1 MSADSRD
8 VSLAV
13 PAKPGYL
20 VLARLALAAVCR
32 LTALQPAEVADLKLA
47 VTEAAGEFVTEGDG
61 IRPGDSVDAVPALGE
76 ERSGDV
82 VPASTGAGSHDDRID
97 FAFRLE
103 DDRLVCELSGC
114 APPIPAVEQELSR
127 AIIEATVDSAD
138 FSSGHTVLVKN
149 L

>member
-1 MSADSRD
+1 MSIDSRD

-32 LTALQPAEVADLKLA
+32 LTALQPTEIADLKLA
-47 VTEAAGEFVTEGDG
+47 VTEAAGEFVAEEEEVG
-61 IRPGDSVDAVPALGE
+61 PGDAEDATPADGE
-76 ERSGDV
+76 ERV
-82 VPASTGAGSHDDRID
+82 E

-103 DDRLVCELSGC
+103 DDRLVLELSGT
-114 APPIPAVEQELSR
+114 APEAPAVEQELSR
-127 AIIEATVDSAD
+127 AIIEATVDRVE
-138 FSSGHTVLVKN
+138 FSPGRTVLVKN

>member
-32 LTALQPAEVADLKLA
+32 LTALQPTEIADLKLA
-47 VTEAAGEFVTEGDG
+47 VTEAAGEFVAEEDVG
-61 IRPGDSVDAVPALGE
+61 PGDSDDATPADGE
-76 ERSGDV
+76 
-82 VPASTGAGSHDDRID
+82 DRVD

-103 DDRLVCELSGC
+103 DDRLVLELSGT
-114 APPIPAVEQELSR
+114 APGVPAVEQELSH
-127 AIIEATVDSAD
+127 AIIEATVDRVE
-138 FSSGHTVLVKN
+138 FSPGHTVLVKN

>member
-1 MSADSRD
+1 MSAAGMSADSRD

-32 LTALQPAEVADLKLA
+32 LTALQPSEVADLKLA
-47 VTEAAGEFVTEGDG
+47 VTEAAGEFVADEDDIG
-61 IRPGDSVDAVPALGE
+61 PGDAKDATPGSDD
-76 ERSGDV
+76 ERV
-82 VPASTGAGSHDDRID
+82 D

-103 DDRLVCELSGC
+103 DHRLVLELSGT
-114 APPIPAVEQELSR
+114 APTAPAVEQELSR
-127 AIIEATVDSAD
+127 AIIEATVDRAD
-138 FSSGHTVLVKN
+138 FTPGRTVLVKN

>member
-32 LTALQPAEVADLKLA
+32 LTPLQPTEVSDLKLA
-47 VTEAAGEFVTEGDG
+47 VTEAAGEFVGDADDVG
-61 IRPGDSVDAVPALGE
+61 PGDSTDAVPAP
-76 ERSGDV
+76 GDE
-82 VPASTGAGSHDDRID
+82 RID

-103 DDRLVCELSGC
+103 DDRLVCELTG
-114 APPIPAVEQELSR
+114 AAVRSATSEQELSR
-127 AIIEATVDSAD
+127 AIIEATVDRAD
-138 FSSGHTVLVKN
+138 FSPGRTVLIKH

>member
-32 LTALQPAEVADLKLA
+32 LTALQPTEIADLKLA
-47 VTEAAGEFVTEGDG
+47 VTEAAGEFVAEEEEVG
-61 IRPGDSVDAVPALGE
+61 PGDSHDATPEDGE
-76 ERSGDV
+76 ERV
-82 VPASTGAGSHDDRID
+82 E

-103 DDRLVCELSGC
+103 DDRLVLELSGT
-114 APPIPAVEQELSR
+114 APVVPAVEQELSH
-127 AIIEATVDSAD
+127 AIIEATVDRVE
-138 FSSGHTVLVKN
+138 FSPGRTVLVKN

>member
-32 LTALQPAEVADLKLA
+32 LTALQPTEIADLKLA
-47 VTEAAGEFVTEGDG
+47 VTEAAGEFVAEEDVG
-61 IRPGDSVDAVPALGE
+61 PGDSDDATPADGE
-76 ERSGDV
+76 
-82 VPASTGAGSHDDRID
+82 DRVD

-103 DDRLVCELSGC
+103 DDRLVLELSGT
-114 APPIPAVEQELSR
+114 APGVPAVEQELSH
-127 AIIEATVDSAD
+127 AIIEATVDRVE
-138 FSSGHTVLVKN
+138 FSPGRTVLVKN

>member
-32 LTALQPAEVADLKLA
+32 LTALQPTEIADLKLA
-47 VTEAAGEFVTEGDG
+47 VTEAAGEFVAEEDVG
-61 IRPGDSVDAVPALGE
+61 PGDSGDATPADGE
-76 ERSGDV
+76 
-82 VPASTGAGSHDDRID
+82 DRVD

-103 DDRLVCELSGC
+103 DDRLVLELSGT
-114 APPIPAVEQELSR
+114 APVVPAVEQELSH
-127 AIIEATVDSAD
+127 AIIEATVDRVE
-138 FSSGHTVLVKN
+138 FSPGRTVLVKN

>member
-32 LTALQPAEVADLKLA
+32 LTPLQPAEVADLKLA
-47 VTEAAGEFVTEGDG
+47 VTEAAGEFVAEGDEVG
-61 IRPGDSVDAVPALGE
+61 PGDSEDAVPGPDD
-76 ERSGDV
+76 ERV
-82 VPASTGAGSHDDRID
+82 D

-103 DDRLVCELSGC
+103 DHRLVCELTGT
-114 APPIPAVEQELSR
+114 APRTAAVEQELSH
-127 AIIEATVDSAD
+127 AIIEATVDQVD
-138 FSSGHTVLVKN
+138 FSPGRTVLIKN

>member
-1 MSADSRD
+1 MSVDSRD

-32 LTALQPAEVADLKLA
+32 LTALQPTEVADLKLA
-47 VTEAAGEFVTEGDG
+47 VTEAAGEFVSEEEEVG
-61 IRPGDSVDAVPALGE
+61 PGDAEDATPAD
-76 ERSGDV
+76 GDARV
-82 VPASTGAGSHDDRID
+82 E

-103 DDRLVCELSGC
+103 DDRLVLELSGT
-114 APPIPAVEQELSR
+114 APEVPAVEQELSH
-127 AIIEATVDSAD
+127 AIIEATVDRVE
-138 FSSGHTVLVKN
+138 FSPGRTVLVKN

>member
-8 VSLAV
+8 VSLAI

-32 LTALQPAEVADLKLA
+32 LTPLQATEVADLKLA
-47 VTEAAGEFVTEGDG
+47 VTEAAGDFVADEEDTG
-61 IRPGDSVDAVPALGE
+61 PGDAVDATPD
-76 ERSGDV
+76 GD
-82 VPASTGAGSHDDRID
+82 DDRVD

-103 DDRLVCELSGC
+103 EGRLVMELSGT
-114 APPIPAVEQELSR
+114 APASPAVEQELSH
-127 AIIEATVDSAD
+127 AIIEATVDSVD
-138 FSSGHTVLVKN
+138 FSPGRTVLVKH

>member
-1 MSADSRD
+1 MSVDSRD

-32 LTALQPAEVADLKLA
+32 LTALQPTEIADLKLA
-47 VTEAAGEFVTEGDG
+47 VTEAAGEFVAEEDDVG
-61 IRPGDSVDAVPALGE
+61 PGDSADATPDAGE
-76 ERSGDV
+76 QRV
-82 VPASTGAGSHDDRID
+82 D

-103 DDRLVCELSGC
+103 DDRLVLELSGT
-114 APPIPAVEQELSR
+114 APGAPAVEQELSR
-127 AIIEATVDSAD
+127 AIIEATVDRVE
-138 FSSGHTVLVKN
+138 FSPGRTVLIKN

>member
-32 LTALQPAEVADLKLA
+32 LTALQPSEIADLKLA
-47 VTEAAGEFVTEGDG
+47 VTEAAGEFVAEEDVG
-61 IRPGDSVDAVPALGE
+61 PGDSDDATPADGE
-76 ERSGDV
+76 
-82 VPASTGAGSHDDRID
+82 DRVD

-103 DDRLVCELSGC
+103 DDRLVLELSGT
-114 APPIPAVEQELSR
+114 APVVPAVEQELSH
-127 AIIEATVDSAD
+127 AIIEATVDRVE
-138 FSSGHTVLVKN
+138 FSPGRTVLVKN

>member
-1 MSADSRD
+1 MSVDSRD

-32 LTALQPAEVADLKLA
+32 LTALQPTEIADLKLA
-47 VTEAAGEFVTEGDG
+47 VTEAAGEFVAEDEEDVG
-61 IRPGDSVDAVPALGE
+61 PGDSTDATPGDGD
-76 ERSGDV
+76 ERV
-82 VPASTGAGSHDDRID
+82 D

-103 DDRLVCELSGC
+103 DDRLVLELSGT
-114 APPIPAVEQELSR
+114 APVVPAVEQELSH
-127 AIIEATVDSAD
+127 AIIEATVDRVE
-138 FSSGHTVLVKN
+138 FSPGRTVLVKN

>member
-1 MSADSRD
+1 MNADSRD

-32 LTALQPAEVADLKLA
+32 LTPLQPAEVADLKLA
-47 VTEAAGEFVTEGDG
+47 MTEAAGEFVIEGDG
-61 IRPGDSVDAVPALGE
+61 IGPGDSTDAVPGE
-76 ERSGDV
+76 G
-82 VPASTGAGSHDDRID
+82 DRID

-103 DDRLVCELSGC
+103 DDRLVCELSGS
-114 APPIPAVEQELSR
+114 APPVPAVEQELSR
-127 AIIEATVDSAD
+127 AIIEATVDRAD
-138 FSSGHTVLVKN
+138 FASGRTVLIKN

>member
-1 MSADSRD
+1 MSVDSRD

-32 LTALQPAEVADLKLA
+32 MTALQPTEIADLKLA
-47 VTEAAGEFVTEGDG
+47 VTEAAGEFVAEEEEVG
-61 IRPGDSVDAVPALGE
+61 PGDAEDATPADGE
-76 ERSGDV
+76 ERV
-82 VPASTGAGSHDDRID
+82 E

-103 DDRLVCELSGC
+103 DDRLVLELSGT
-114 APPIPAVEQELSR
+114 APEAPAVEQELSR
-127 AIIEATVDSAD
+127 AIIEATVDRVE
-138 FSSGHTVLVKN
+138 FSPGRTVLVKN